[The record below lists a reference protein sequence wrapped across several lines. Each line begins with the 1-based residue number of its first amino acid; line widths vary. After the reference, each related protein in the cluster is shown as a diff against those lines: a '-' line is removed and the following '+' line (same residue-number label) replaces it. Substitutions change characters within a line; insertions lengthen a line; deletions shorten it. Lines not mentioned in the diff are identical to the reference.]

1 VLTQKKTDIGFHV
14 LVLLF
19 SYEHFKVLKLFFIDD
34 LHDFLSF
41 IQIFFASVI
50 TQVSHPAPYLAFL
63 SGLHSSMASR
73 RTRSRKKSVGS
84 STWRLWGRIL

>member
-1 VLTQKKTDIGFHV
+1 VLTQKNTDIGFHE
-14 LVLLF
+14 LVLSF
-19 SYEHFKVLKLFFIDD
+19 TYEHFEVLKLFFIND

-50 TQVSHPAPYLAFL
+50 TKVPHPAPHLAFL

-73 RTRSRKKSVGS
+73 RTRWRKKSVGS
-84 STWRLWGRIL
+84 STWQLWRRSL